1 MPKSTLYVKDLAEF
15 NQLKHEAQL
24 KWYSVN
30 NEYLSTCDIVIKAL
44 QLLIKDLES
53 KGSKSD
59 CSGQDIH
66 PLR

>member
-30 NEYLSTCDIVIKAL
+30 HEYLSTCDIVTKAL
-44 QLLIKDLES
+44 QLLLKDLS
-53 KGSKSD
+53 NKGTQSD
-59 CSGQDIH
+59 CSRQNIH
-66 PLR
+66 PLG